1 MHSATRDISSRLRA
15 QRMEYAE
22 VEAEFMW
29 GLLDP
34 SILSG
39 EVRASRDASAALM
52 HTVCASR
59 AATI

>member
-1 MHSATRDISSRLRA
+1 MTADTIGVLNVTRW

-39 EVRASRDASAALM
+39 EVW
-52 HTVCASR
+52 
-59 AATI
+59 

>member
-1 MHSATRDISSRLRA
+1 
-15 QRMEYAE
+15 MEYAE

-39 EVRASRDASAALM
+39 EVCASRDASAALI
-52 HTVCASR
+52 HTVRASR